1 MWWKPRRLAD
11 SWFGHLTSAAS
22 VAAARFGGNRFT
34 DFGFES
40 WGDEEM
46 KLTLGKKLGLGFGV
60 ILALMVLSSTM
71 TYLKSS
77 DIKQTENV
85 TFELR
90 IPQGE
95 AARELQRDLNQT
107 TNKGRQAILAGT
119 ETARREEAKK
129 GFDAA
134 WDAVEKDVAKMDE
147 LAPHWTLQANRDR
160 LTDVKQQVPLLRTAE
175 EAPMNLAASSERDAV
190 AKAGDEFTDRAT
202 PINDAIKKSL
212 GGMEDSF
219 DTLLIKTKEDAHAA
233 NQSLNLT
240 MAVTTLAALGIGIF
254 VAIFLSRAIA
264 GATQSVLVQ
273 AEAIAAGDLTR
284 DDLKVRSRD
293 ELGDLTTAINK
304 MSSSLKR
311 MILAITE
318 NAMHVASASEELNST
333 SQQITANCEETSA
346 QADVVSKAAQTVSQ
360 NLQTVATGAEEMG
373 ASIKEIAKNATEA
386 ARVAT
391 AAVKVAETTTATVS
405 KLGDS
410 STEIGQVIKVI
421 TSIAQQ
427 TNLLALNATIEA
439 ARAGEAGKG
448 FAVVANEVKELAKET
463 AKATEDI
470 SRKIEA
476 IQTDTKAAVDA
487 IASISGVIN
496 QINDISSTIA
506 TAVEEQNATTN
517 EMSRNVSEAATG
529 SNEITSNVAGV
540 AEAAQSTTRGATE
553 TQKASQQ
560 LLETSA
566 ELRRL
571 VEQFKV
577 NAGDDGAATTRARSI
592 GAHAG
597 A

>member
-1 MWWKPRRLAD
+1 
-11 SWFGHLTSAAS
+11 
-22 VAAARFGGNRFT
+22 
-34 DFGFES
+34 
-40 WGDEEM
+40 M

-60 ILALMVLSSTM
+60 ILALMVASTLLS
-71 TYLKSS
+71 YLRMVEVQRV
-77 DIKQTENV
+77 QTV
-85 TFELR
+85 LLTVRVPTLDAVR
-90 IPQGE
+90 Q
-95 AARELQRDLNQT
+95 LQRDMFQT
-107 TNKGRQAILAGT
+107 GSKCRQAILAGDQ
-119 ETARREEAKK
+119 TARRVDGIKR
-129 GFDAA
+129 FDAI
-134 WDAVEKDVAKMDE
+134 WSKVDEDVATLTE
-147 LAPHWTLQANRDR
+147 LAPKWTRQENRDHLAKIKEGTPALHNIQR
-160 LTDVKQQVPLLRTAE
+160 GTIDIAGTGGT
-175 EAPMNLAASSERDAV
+175 EAV
-190 AKAGDEFTDRAT
+190 VKAGNEYADQAT
-202 PINDAIKKSL
+202 PLNDAIVKEL
-212 GGMEDSF
+212 GDQAASVEE
-219 DTLLIKTKEDAHAA
+219 LLSRS
-233 NQSLNLT
+233 NQD
-240 MAVTTLAALGIGIF
+240 LAAADAALTWTMSIATMIALGAGIF
-254 VAIFLSRAIA
+254 LAILLSRRITK
-264 GATQSVLVQ
+264 GTKSVLEQ
-273 AEAIAAGDLTR
+273 AEAIASGDLSR
-284 DDLKVRSRD
+284 DELKVLSRD
-293 ELGDLTTAINK
+293 ELGDLTSAINK

-311 MILAITE
+311 MIVAITE

-333 SQQITANCEETSA
+333 SQQITANSEETSA

-391 AAVKVAETTTATVS
+391 GAVKVAETTTATVS

-476 IQTDTKAAVDA
+476 IQSDTKAAVDA

-517 EMSRNVSEAATG
+517 EMSRNVSEAASG

-577 NAGDDGAATTRARSI
+577 NASDSRGGNGMTSTGARSMA
-592 GAHAG
+592 AHA
-597 A
+597 

>member
-1 MWWKPRRLAD
+1 MLSGTD
-11 SWFGHLTSAAS
+11 TSRKEES
-22 VAAARFGGNRFT
+22 KKLL
-34 DFGFES
+34 DES
-40 WGDEEM
+40 WNAIQ
-46 KLTLGKKLGLGFGV
+46 K
-60 ILALMVLSSTM
+60 
-71 TYLKSS
+71 
-77 DIKQTENV
+77 DI
-85 TFELR
+85 
-90 IPQGE
+90 
-95 AARELQRDLNQT
+95 
-107 TNKGRQAILAGT
+107 
-119 ETARREEAKK
+119 
-129 GFDAA
+129 
-134 WDAVEKDVAKMDE
+134 AKME
-147 LAPHWTLQANRDR
+147 QLEAGWTLQANRDR
-160 LTDVKQQVPLLRTAE
+160 LAEMKKQLPKLHEFEDRGIEQ
-175 EAPMNLAASSERDAV
+175 ASGSERDAI
-190 AKAGDEFTDRAT
+190 AKAGSDFSDKAI
-202 PINDAIKKSL
+202 PVNDAIKAAL
-212 GGMEDSF
+212 GDMADSF
-219 DTLLIKTKEDAHAA
+219 EALLKENQEALAAA
-233 NQSLNLT
+233 NRSLILT
-240 MAVTTLAALGIGIF
+240 LTVTTLLALGIGIF

-284 DDLKVRSRD
+284 DDLKIRSRD
-293 ELGDLTTAINK
+293 ELGDLTVAINK
-304 MSSSLKR
+304 MSGSLKR

-318 NAMHVASASEELNST
+318 HAVQVASASEELNTT
-333 SQQITANCEETSA
+333 SQQITANSEETSA
-346 QADVVSKAAQTVSQ
+346 QADVVSKAAETVSQ

-386 ARVAT
+386 AKVAT

-487 IASISGVIN
+487 IATISGVIN

-517 EMSRNVSEAATG
+517 EMSRNVSEAAHG
-529 SNEITSNVAGV
+529 SGEITANVAGV
-540 AEAAQSTTRGATE
+540 AEAAQGTTRGATD

-560 LLETSA
+560 LLETSTQ
-566 ELRRL
+566 LRRL
-571 VEQFKV
+571 IEQFKINGSENGV
-577 NAGDDGAATTRARSI
+577 AATKAQTMAARAGS
-592 GAHAG
+592 
-597 A
+597 